1 MKNEIILFAM
11 IVPPIK
17 LKVNEISIHAKS
29 KKELYRLLQLEG
41 NIYLPP
47 LEQANHKYI
56 SDLLSGKKKVTS

>member
-1 MKNEIILFAM
+1 M

-17 LKVNEISIHAKS
+17 MNVNEIALHAKS

-56 SDLLSGKKKVTS
+56 SDILSGKKKVDDIIDYEL

>member
-1 MKNEIILFAM
+1 M

-17 LKVNEISIHAKS
+17 LNMNEIALHAKS
-29 KKELYRLLQLEG
+29 KKKLCRLLQIEG

-56 SDLLSGKKKVTS
+56 SNILSGNKKVGDIIDYEH

>member
-1 MKNEIILFAM
+1 MKNEIILFTM

>member
-1 MKNEIILFAM
+1 MNSEIILFTM

-17 LKVNEISIHAKS
+17 LKVNEISMHAKS
-29 KKELYRLLQLEG
+29 KKELYRLLQLEE

-56 SDLLSGKKKVTS
+56 SDLLSGKKVTS